1 MGVVPPWSSLCLSD
15 RHLSACVEW
24 CVNKQR
30 TFSSAE
36 ERTDSLLDLQ
46 IGNWYNAHTFLP
58 ASHVTHPGIP
68 LIKSAA
74 LILSNDWDRSFYAQE
89 Y

>member
-1 MGVVPPWSSLCLSD
+1 MGVVPPWRSLCLSD

-24 CVNKQR
+24 CVNKRR

-58 ASHVTHPGIP
+58 ASQVTHTGIP
-68 LIKSAA
+68 LKKSAEVIVTIYWERITYA
-74 LILSNDWDRSFYAQE
+74 LG
-89 Y
+89 